1 MAIRWQSWMR
11 GFWSGLWNAEKGE
24 QRSEPGERRAAA
36 GVTVTDPMA
45 LQIAA
50 VFRCVRIIAETCSSL
65 PIVAYRRISHD
76 DAEPLEYSHWLSRI
90 LREPNDEMTGDE
102 WAESMYGQMAG
113 WGDAFSQIVPNGEGR
128 AVELW
133 PYKIANMKVSRLEN
147 LRLQYE
153 YPNVY
158 GVPQVLNSNRVL
170 HLRAFSLDGI
180 RGLSPIGMARES
192 LGLSWAASQ
201 YAGSFFASGGRP
213 SGIMTSE
220 KILTDKQREQIRK
233 EYGGMADGGESA
245 KRFWLLEAAL
255 KYSAISVNPEDM
267 QMLQTRTFEIAEIAR
282 WFGVPLFLLME
293 SEKSTSWGSGIEQ
306 QNLAFLTYTLRPY
319 IQRMENTFNRKIIPP
334 AEQGKIFVQVD
345 TSPLQTADFTSLAN
359 FLSTGVQNGYI
370 KRNEARR
377 RIKLRQEPGAAD
389 ELMAQVNMAPLN
401 ALGAMDTETRKH
413 LHAISQ
419 LGQDSTKPQPLPQLP
434 RTGT

>member
-1 MAIRWQSWMR
+1 MAIRWQPWMR
-11 GFWSGLWNAEKGE
+11 GWWTGLWNAEKGE
-24 QRSEPGERRAAA
+24 QRSEPGDRRGSS

-45 LQIAA
+45 MQIAA
-50 VFRCVRIIAETCSSL
+50 VFRCVRIIAETCASL
-65 PIVAYRRISHD
+65 PIVAYRRISND
-76 DAEPLEYSHWLSRI
+76 DAEPLEYSHWLTRI

-113 WGDAFSQIVPNGEGR
+113 WGNAYSQVVPNAAGR

-133 PYKIANMKVSRLEN
+133 PYKVANMKVTRLEN

-158 GVPQVLNSNRVL
+158 GTPQVLPNGRVL
-170 HLRAFSLDGI
+170 HLRAFSVDGVT
-180 RGLSPIGMARES
+180 GLSPIGMARES
-192 LGLSWAASQ
+192 LGLAWAASQ

-213 SGIMTSE
+213 SGVMSSE
-220 KILTDKQREQIRK
+220 KLLTDKQREQIRK
-233 EYGGMADGGESA
+233 EYGGMADGGESG

-255 KYSAISVNPEDM
+255 KYQAISVNPEDM

-319 IQRMENTFNRKIIPP
+319 LQRMENTFNRKIIPT

-345 TSPLQTADFTSLAN
+345 TSPLQTADFTSLSN
-359 FLSTGVQNGYI
+359 FLSTMTQNGI
-370 KRNEARR
+370 MDRNEARR
-377 RIKLRQEPGAAD
+377 RIKLTQRDGAGK
-389 ELMAQVNMAPLN
+389 LMAQVNLAPLDQ
-401 ALGAMDTETRKH
+401 LGTMNIETVKH
-413 LHAISQ
+413 LHAVSQ
-419 LGQDSTKPQPLPQLP
+419 LGQDSRQPQQLP

>member
-1 MAIRWQSWMR
+1 MAIRWQPWMR
-11 GFWSGLWNAEKGE
+11 GWWTGLWNAEKGE
-24 QRSEPGERRAAA
+24 QRSEPGDRRGSA

-45 LQIAA
+45 MQIAA
-50 VFRCVRIIAETCSSL
+50 VFRCIRIIAETCASL
-65 PIVAYRRISHD
+65 PIVAYRRIAND
-76 DAEPLEYSHWLSRI
+76 DAEPLEYSHWLTRL

-113 WGDAFSQIVPNGEGR
+113 WGNAYSQVVPNAAGR

-133 PYKIANMKVSRLEN
+133 PYKVANMKVTRLES

-158 GVPQVLNSNRVL
+158 GTPQVLPDGRVL
-170 HLRAFSLDGI
+170 HLRAFSVDGVT
-180 RGLSPIGMARES
+180 GLSPIGMARES
-192 LGLSWAASQ
+192 LGLAWASSQ

-213 SGIMTSE
+213 SGVMSSE
-220 KILTDKQREQIRK
+220 KLLTDKQREQIRK
-233 EYGGMADGGESA
+233 EYGGMADGGESG

-255 KYSAISVNPEDM
+255 KYQAISVNPEDM

-319 IQRMENTFNRKIIPP
+319 LQRMENTFNRRIIP
-334 AEQGKIFVQVD
+334 ANEQGKIFVQVD

-359 FLSTGVQNGYI
+359 FLSTMTQNGI
-370 KRNEARR
+370 MDRNEARR
-377 RIKLRQEPGAAD
+377 RIKLTQRDGAGK
-389 ELMAQVNMAPLN
+389 LMAQVNLAPLD
-401 ALGAMDTETRKH
+401 ALGTMNIETVKH
-413 LHAISQ
+413 LHAVSQ
-419 LGQDSTKPQPLPQLP
+419 LGQDSRQPQQLP